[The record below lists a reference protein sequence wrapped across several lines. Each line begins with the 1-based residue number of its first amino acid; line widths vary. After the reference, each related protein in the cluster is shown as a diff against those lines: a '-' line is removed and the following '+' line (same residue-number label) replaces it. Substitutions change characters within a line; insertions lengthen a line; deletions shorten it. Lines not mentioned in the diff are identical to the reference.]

1 MYKNNVDKLLHA
13 TLNVVKSRG
22 EEIFLDVS
30 RPYAYTLVA
39 EFDKKKFLMKIS
51 ADAEDVSGSAVKDLK
66 ILGKYTTTPALCIIS
81 GVRGRV
87 LQRGVVYI
95 RDDIVFMSLSTFKDV
110 LDGKLPLFKLNRGVI
125 TATIRGDKLRE
136 RRESADMS
144 LGALANELGV
154 TRETVYR
161 YERGEI
167 EAPLKIANKL
177 IIMFGEDII
186 KKIDITNIE
195 VSKEELLSRRIDN
208 NTYRLVESHPD
219 AVRVEKNVF
228 LISTDRD
235 RYEKTK
241 ELAEALGAQFEKM

>member
-1 MYKNNVDKLLHA
+1 
-13 TLNVVKSRG
+13 
-22 EEIFLDVS
+22 
-30 RPYAYTLVA
+30 
-39 EFDKKKFLMKIS
+39 
-51 ADAEDVSGSAVKDLK
+51 
-66 ILGKYTTTPALCIIS
+66 
-81 GVRGRV
+81 GRV
-87 LQRGVVYI
+87 LQRGDVYI

-110 LDGKLPLFKLNRGVI
+110 LDGKPPLFKLNRGVI